1 MKKEFK
7 MQTLGIVVPC
17 YNEEAALP
25 ETARRLSLLLEDIQN
40 KGKIGAD
47 SRVYFVDD
55 GSSDATWQIICG
67 LSETYPFVR
76 GMKLSRNQGHQS
88 ALLAGL
94 MHARGD
100 CLISIDAD
108 LQDDLAAIESML
120 DAYAAGADIVYGV
133 RKSRKSDAF
142 FKRWTAEWY
151 YRILA
156 AMGVEVV
163 FNHAD
168 YRLMSRRSV
177 DALREFGEVNLFLR
191 GIIPKLGFN
200 TATVYYDRS
209 ERIAGESKYPLRKM
223 LALALQGV
231 TSFSVFPLRVITF
244 LGFLISAIS
253 LLVVGWV
260 LWVRF
265 VAGEAVP
272 GWSSIVLPMS
282 LLGGIQL
289 LSLGVIGEY
298 LGKIYMETKQR
309 PRYFIQEVV
318 ARDNPDS
325 EE

>member
-1 MKKEFK
+1 MR
-7 MQTLGIVVPC
+7 TLGIVVPC
-17 YNEEAALP
+17 FNEEEALP
-25 ETARRLSLLLEDIQN
+25 ETARRLAVLLEDLQD
-40 KGKIGAD
+40 KGKIGPD

-55 GSSDATWQIICG
+55 GSRDASWQTIRG
-67 LSETYPFVR
+67 LAETYGFVR

-120 DAYAAGADIVYGV
+120 DAHAAGADIVYGV
-133 RKSRKSDAF
+133 RKSRKSDSL
-142 FKRWTAEWY
+142 FKRWAAEWY

-156 AMGVEVV
+156 LMGVEVV

-168 YRLMSRRSV
+168 YRLMSRRAI

-200 TATVYYDRS
+200 TATVYYDRA

-223 LALALQGV
+223 LGLALQGV

-244 LGFLISAIS
+244 LGFLISAVS
-253 LLVVGWV
+253 FLVVCWV

-272 GWSSIVLPMS
+272 GWSSILLPMS

-298 LGKIYMETKQR
+298 LGKIYLETKRR

-318 ARDNPDS
+318 ARDDQEPVG
-325 EE
+325 